1 LELDIQDGQQA
12 LDAGP
17 ALALTCEPVH
27 LSLVIPAYNE
37 AARLP
42 RMLDAVIAQLAHQP
56 YRSEVLLVL
65 DGCTDDTAKVT
76 RAGWH
81 GNCEIRVLDN
91 PVNRGKGACVRQG
104 MLEAGGRYCFFTD
117 ADLSYPLHQLDR
129 FLATLEEGGGVAIA
143 SRDTSVVRYQ
153 RPLRRLVTRLSRW
166 VMHHL
171 VVPGISDTQA
181 GFKGF
186 TREIARDLFA
196 TQRLTGFGFDAELLH
211 IAHMR
216 GYPIQP
222 LAVEWQDV
230 PGSRVRLGRDVS
242 RMVLELVALAANRL
256 AGRYDRPAELALVVP
271 EAR

>member
-1 LELDIQDGQQA
+1 MELGIQDGDPA
-12 LDAGP
+12 LGEPP
-17 ALALTCEPVH
+17 ALAVPCEPVY

-42 RMLDAVIAQLAHQP
+42 RTLDAVIAQLAEQP

-65 DGCTDDTAKVT
+65 DGCTDDTAAHT
-76 RAGWH
+76 RPGWH

-104 MLEAGGRYCFFTD
+104 MLEADGRYCFFTD
-117 ADLSYPLHQLDR
+117 ADLSYPLHQLDP
-129 FLATLEEGGGVAIA
+129 FLDHLVAQGGVAIA
-143 SRDTSVVRYQ
+143 SRDESTVRYQ

-166 VMHHL
+166 TMCHF
-171 VVPGISDTQA
+171 VVPGVHDTQA

-186 TREIARDLFA
+186 TRAVALDLFA

-211 IAHMR
+211 IAHLR
-216 GYPIQP
+216 GYAIRPIP
-222 LAVEWQDV
+222 VEWEDV

-242 RMVLELVALAANRL
+242 RMALELVALGWNRL
-256 AGRYDRPAELALVVP
+256 LGRYRRPAELTLVVP